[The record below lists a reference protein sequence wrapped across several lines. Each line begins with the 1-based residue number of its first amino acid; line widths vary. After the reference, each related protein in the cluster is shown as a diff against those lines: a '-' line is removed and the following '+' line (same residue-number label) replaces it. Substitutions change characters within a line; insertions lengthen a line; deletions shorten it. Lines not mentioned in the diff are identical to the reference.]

1 MSNIIKL
8 IVSIIICQL
17 AGIIGTFFTADSI
30 PGWYAGLIKPDFNPP
45 NWIFAPVWIL
55 LYLMM
60 GVSLFLVWR
69 EDLKNAVV
77 KKAFYIFMVQL
88 LFNTLWSIVF
98 FGFQSISGGLV
109 IIILLW
115 LLIIYTILNF
125 LKISRTSGILLIP
138 YLLWVTFAAILN
150 FFIFKLN

>member
-8 IVSIIICQL
+8 IVSIIICQM
-17 AGIIGTFFTADSI
+17 AGVIGTIFTVDSI
-30 PGWYAGLIKPDFNPP
+30 SGWYTGLTKPDFNPP
-45 NWIFAPVWIL
+45 NWIFGPVWIL

-98 FGFQSISGGLV
+98 FGFQSISSAL
-109 IIILLW
+109 IIIIVLW

-138 YLLWVTFAAILN
+138 YLLWVTFAVILN

>member
-1 MSNIIKL
+1 M
-8 IVSIIICQL
+8 
-17 AGIIGTFFTADSI
+17 AGVIGTIFTADSI
-30 PGWYAGLIKPDFNPP
+30 SGWYTGLTKPDFNPP
-45 NWIFAPVWIL
+45 NWIFGPVWIL

-98 FGFQSISGGLV
+98 FGFQSISSAL
-109 IIILLW
+109 IIIIVLW

-138 YLLWVTFAAILN
+138 YLLWVTFAVILN

>member
-8 IVSIIICQL
+8 ILSIVICQL
-17 AGIIGTFFTADSI
+17 AGIIGTVFTADSI
-30 PGWYAGLIKPDFNPP
+30 PGWYAGLTKPDFNPP
-45 NWIFAPVWIL
+45 NWIFGPVWIL

-109 IIILLW
+109 IIIVLW
-115 LLIIYTILNF
+115 LLIIYTIINF
-125 LKISRTSGILLIP
+125 LKISRTSGILLLP
-138 YLLWVTFAAILN
+138 YLLWVTFASILN

>member
-8 IVSIIICQL
+8 IVSIIICQM
-17 AGIIGTFFTADSI
+17 AGVIGTIFTADSI
-30 PGWYAGLIKPDFNPP
+30 SGWYTGLTKPDFNPP
-45 NWIFAPVWIL
+45 NWIFGPVWIL

-98 FGFQSISGGLV
+98 FGFQSISSAL
-109 IIILLW
+109 IIIIVLW

-138 YLLWVTFAAILN
+138 YLLWVTFAVILN